1 MKYYFKNVV
10 YERGQIEAKRH
21 RQTTKVIVRA
31 NHDFKIETIANLT
44 TMAALDSSAVVS
56 RYDK

>member
-31 NHDFKIETIANLT
+31 NHDFQTETIANLT
-44 TMAALDSSAVVS
+44 TGSARLN
-56 RYDK
+56 RYDN